1 MPEKIEYDDEELYNS
16 LLVPGQ
22 CHDYSADVGLT
33 DVPAWTF
40 CQPCARTGGD
50 LSALAAPPPPDIPGR
65 LPSARVIHP
74 DRHLELCSARRRRIL
89 CGWRMARPPLLC
101 SELCRPGSSR
111 GRRAARSPRP
121 AFASFRRTR
130 PGPNWSRSPSA
141 PARVHIGQPHST
153 CERLPDSAAASDSRE
168 ISAVRYARSL
178 AAPAAGATHTGS
190 FCMVRRNG
198 EGWRTGRGQL
208 GGLHA
213 GRSASSSRR
222 PGRRHEPWPVWNR
235 VGPPASFPPC
245 AALARGAAAQPGPP
259 ANRCRRGR
267 IGPRCRVLR
276 LRGCSIARC
285 RPQGSRDRCLP
296 RGPIPAWTAPSDP
309 TLRGVLGELSVAG
322 DGPGLPARP
331 A

>member
-16 LLVPGQ
+16 LIVPGQ

-141 PARVHIGQPHST
+141 PARVHIGRPHST

-168 ISAVRYARSL
+168 ISAVRRGRLLEADHCAGRPDLGVLCPEVVIPRRSPEVFSAAR
-178 AAPAAGATHTGS
+178 PGPGAI
-190 FCMVRRNG
+190 VD
-198 EGWRTGRGQL
+198 
-208 GGLHA
+208 A
-213 GRSASSSRR
+213 GRSW
-222 PGRRHEPWPVWNR
+222 PG
-235 VGPPASFPPC
+235 
-245 AALARGAAAQPGPP
+245 
-259 ANRCRRGR
+259 
-267 IGPRCRVLR
+267 
-276 LRGCSIARC
+276 
-285 RPQGSRDRCLP
+285 
-296 RGPIPAWTAPSDP
+296 
-309 TLRGVLGELSVAG
+309 
-322 DGPGLPARP
+322 
-331 A
+331 